1 MRYLAVLSLLSLLAF
16 SQSVFSQTLVDNRKA
31 DGEVILAANSDL
43 RERLGARELVY
54 WIKQITKV
62 KLPLLALPSKN
73 GNTKIFIGK
82 KWAQELFP
90 DDLEFLKGTDGY
102 AVRKR
107 GDNIYIFGVKPA
119 GTMFGVWKFI
129 EKNTDLIWAR
139 PNAKCGTVF
148 SYKSS
153 LILTSTDF
161 REKPTFWYRS
171 WAAPGGIPDFNDSL
185 WKARNGCATALIVN
199 LPMRGWHYRYKELGG
214 VLCVGGGFMYG
225 FLGKYQKTRPD
236 FFPVV
241 NGKRTI
247 KNHAQPCLSNPY
259 VLKTLIYEAK
269 KLLQNAPEETKIL
282 VCSNEDTWTSCE
294 CKNCLKPI
302 LLKDGSKLSPK
313 SVTAEGDQLFRSTQT
328 YMFLNKVAENL
339 TEDYPDLLIQTLA
352 YIYAAEPP
360 AVKLN
365 PAIMAL
371 FCPYPTCNM
380 RFPVKDAVSKNHY
393 ANWSERFEKWK
404 KQPCVL
410 AFYMYYGLRYFN
422 AVAETSAIDLQD
434 LAQCGG
440 VGITSCETLQDVETS
455 HFGFGKFSYF
465 WDTTGMEIWII
476 SRLLWNPYLN
486 VAQLRNYYLRRT
498 FRKAYPEMKKF
509 FAIINKNWHDKKRKG
524 FETIHS
530 GPSGVFTRYIV
541 DPGDEKKAQKILTK
555 ALGNAKDPRSK
566 ELVSRIISRF
576 DNLAGS
582 LNRLLIPSTSNA
594 IVASQEFESP
604 FWYNALKLTDFK
616 LTRRALHS
624 GLPKNK
630 TELIMLQDD
639 NNLYFRLNAFESE
652 MAAIK
657 QTPKSGKECFPL
669 GEHFEILL
677 QEGKKGAKYFFAFDS
692 NGNKYDSKNWDA
704 GWNCNWRVKS
714 GKKKNGWRAL
724 ITIPIKDIKSF
735 NSSKKLSLQGAFA
748 RINNR
753 KDGFREEITF
763 KGLIFNGPRMSSLDT
778 K

>member
-1 MRYLAVLSLLSLLAF
+1 MRYLAILSLLLMF
-16 SQSVFSQTLVDNRKA
+16 SQSVFSQALVNNRKA
-31 DGEVILAANSDL
+31 SGEVVLAADPDL
-43 RERLGARELVY
+43 RERLAARELVY
-54 WIKQITKV
+54 WIKQISKV

-73 GNTKIFIGK
+73 KNTKIFIGR
-82 KWAQELFP
+82 KWAQDLFP
-90 DDLEFLKGTDGY
+90 EDLKFLKKSDGY
-102 AVRKR
+102 AVRKK
-107 GDNIYIFGVKPA
+107 GNNIYIFGAKPA
-119 GTMFGVWKFI
+119 GTMFGTWKFI
-129 EKNTDLIWAR
+129 EKNTDLIWTR
-139 PNAKCGTVF
+139 PNPECGTIF
-148 SYKSS
+148 SYTPN
-153 LILTSTDF
+153 LILTETNF
-161 REKPTFWYRS
+161 RDKPAFWYRS

-185 WKARNGCATALIVN
+185 WKARNGCATRIIVN

-214 VLCVGGGFMYG
+214 ALGVGGGFMYG

-247 KNHAQPCLSNPY
+247 KNHAQPCLSNPD
-259 VLKTLIYEAK
+259 VLKTLVYEAK

-339 TEDYPDLLIQTLA
+339 TKDYPDLLIQTLA

-360 AVKLN
+360 AVELN

-380 RFPVKDAVSKNHY
+380 RFPIKDAVSKNHY
-393 ANWSERFEKWK
+393 SNWSERFEKWK

-410 AFYMYYGLRYFN
+410 TFYMYYGLRYFN

-434 LAQCGG
+434 LAKCGG
-440 VGITSCETLQDVETS
+440 VGMTSCETLQDVETS

-486 VAQLRNYYLRRT
+486 VAQLRDYYLKRT

-530 GPSGVFTRYIV
+530 GPSGVFKRYIV
-541 DPGDEKKAQKILTK
+541 DPGDEKKAKNLLVN
-555 ALGNAKDPRSK
+555 ALKLAKDPRVK
-566 ELVSRIISRF
+566 ELISRILSRF
-576 DNLAGS
+576 NNLAGS
-582 LNRLLIPSTSNA
+582 LNRVLIPSTPNGI
-594 IVASQEFESP
+594 IVSQEFASP
-604 FWYNALKLTDFK
+604 FWFNALKLTDFK
-616 LTRRALHS
+616 LTRRAMRS
-624 GLPKNK
+624 GSPKNK
-630 TELIMLQDD
+630 TELKMLMDD
-639 NNLYFRLNAFESE
+639 NNLYFRLDASESA
-652 MAAIK
+652 MAEIK
-657 QTPKSGKECFPL
+657 QTPKSANECFPL

-677 QEGKKGAKYFFAFDS
+677 RDGKKGEKYFFAFDS
-692 NGNKYDSKNWDA
+692 NGNKYDAKNWNSR
-704 GWNCNWRVKS
+704 WNSDWKVNS
-714 GKKKNGWRAL
+714 GKKENGWWAL
-724 ITIPIKDIKSF
+724 VTIPIKNIRNP
-735 NSSKKLSLQGAFA
+735 NSDKKLSLQGLFA
-748 RINNR
+748 RINQH
-753 KDGFREEITF
+753 KDGFMEENTF
-763 KGLIFNGPRMSSLDT
+763 KGLIFNGPRMSSLST